1 VREPA
6 RDDVGSPIVARL
18 FADLTPLRVSLDYR
32 RLWAAHSIS
41 NIGQQMTAVAVGIQ
55 VYAITH
61 SSFAV
66 GMVGLFQLVP
76 LIGFGLY
83 GGMLSDVHDRRRLG
97 LITALGLMSCSVVLV
112 AQAFAHVGSIGLLYA
127 VVAVQSAFFAVGNPA
142 RASIIPRLVGRDLLP
157 AANALSMLGWSIG
170 FTVGPLLGGLVIA
183 ASGGVTAAYAVD
195 VVAFTITVYAMWR
208 LPSIRPEGA
217 TPTRAGWAAVKD
229 GITFLRGK
237 KNLQMSFYVDIA
249 AMVFGM
255 PRALF
260 PAIAAGLFPDDPRM
274 AATAVGLLSAAPAL
288 GAAISGVFSGP
299 LGHVRRQGLAV
310 VLSVLAWGLSIMVFG
325 LVSSLWVACVFL
337 ACAGAADNV
346 SAVFRSTILQA
357 ATPDEYRGRLQ
368 GIFTVVVAGGP
379 RLGDVESGTMAAL
392 FGETFS
398 VVSGGLACIVA
409 TVALV
414 AAMPA
419 FLAYDAQHPIP

>member
-1 VREPA
+1 
-6 RDDVGSPIVARL
+6 VARL
-18 FADLTPLRVSLDYR
+18 FADLTPLRVSADYR
-32 RLWAAHSIS
+32 RIWSALSIS
-41 NIGQQMTAVAVGIQ
+41 NVGQQMTAVAVGIQ
-55 VYAITH
+55 VYSITH

-66 GMVGLFQLVP
+66 GMVGLFQLIP

-83 GGMLSDVHDRRRLG
+83 GGMLSDVHDRRLLG
-97 LITALGLMSCSVVLV
+97 LITAVGLMACSAVLFAQAIAGVGSVV
-112 AQAFAHVGSIGLLYA
+112 LLYA

-142 RASIIPRLVGRDLLP
+142 RQSIIPRLVSLELLP
-157 AANALSMLGWSIG
+157 AANALGMLAWSIG
-170 FTVGPLLGGLVIA
+170 FTMGPLLGGVVIA
-183 ASGGVTAAYAVD
+183 VTGGVSAAYAVD
-195 VVAFTITVYAMWR
+195 FVAFTSVVYAMWR
-208 LPSIRPEGA
+208 LRPIKPEGA
-217 TPTRAGWAAVKD
+217 TPTKAGWSAVRD
-229 GITFLRGK
+229 GITFLKGK
-237 KNLQMSFYVDIA
+237 QNLQMSFYVDIA

-260 PAIAAGLFPDDPRM
+260 PALAAGMFPDDPRM

-288 GAAISGVFSGP
+288 GAAVSGVLSGP

-310 VLSVLAWGLSIMVFG
+310 VLSVFAWGLSIAVFG
-325 LVSSLWVACVFL
+325 LVSWLPLACLFL
-337 ACAGAADNV
+337 AVAGAADNV

-379 RLGDVESGTMAAL
+379 RLGDVESGTVAAL

-398 VVSGGLACIVA
+398 VVSGGLACVA
-409 TVALV
+409 VTGVLI

-419 FLAYDAQHPIP
+419 FLKYDGRHPVP

>member
-1 VREPA
+1 M
-6 RDDVGSPIVARL
+6 ARL

-55 VYAITH
+55 VYALTH

-97 LITALGLMSCSVVLV
+97 LITAIGLMSCSIVLV
-112 AQAFAHVGSIGLLYA
+112 AQAFAHVGSVGLLYG

-142 RASIIPRLVGRDLLP
+142 RASIIPRLVSRDLLP
-157 AANALSMLGWSIG
+157 AANALSMLAWSIG

-183 ASGGVTAAYAVD
+183 ATGGVVGAYAVD

-208 LPSIRPEGA
+208 LPSIMPEGQ

-260 PAIAAGLFPDDPRM
+260 PAIAAGMYPDDPRM

-325 LVSSLWVACVFL
+325 LVNTLWVGCLFL
-337 ACAGAADNV
+337 AIAGAADNV

-379 RLGDVESGTMAAL
+379 RLGDVESGTVAAL

-398 VVSGGLACIVA
+398 VVSGGFACIVA

-419 FLAYDAQHPIP
+419 FLSYDAKHPVP